1 MASGRR
7 IPFRFFLLTEQL
19 PHLGKTPKLIHRE
32 QSMQSQAELFQS
44 RRTAAFMLKDAKNIL
59 YNRTFAAQ
67 SFYGMNNRRA

>member
-7 IPFRFFLLTEQL
+7 IPSRAFFRTKQL
-19 PHLGKTPKLIHRE
+19 PHLRKSPKLIHRE

-44 RRTAAFMLKDAKNIL
+44 RRTAALVLKDTKNIL

-67 SFYGMNNRRA
+67 GFYGMNNRPA